1 MRKSLFRAAERA
13 FLCRGRVFF
22 EWRNVLFR
30 ITEVRVLSWK
40 FHRMAVRTA
49 SGDVREAILVCRE
62 AVAVGFPFLF
72 CENILSIF
80 FTLGSA

>member
-22 EWRNVLFR
+22 EWQNVLFH

-40 FHRMAVRTA
+40 FHWIAVRTA
-49 SGDVREAILVCRE
+49 SGDVREAFLLCRE
-62 AVAVGFPFLF
+62 AVAVGFPFLL

-80 FTLGSA
+80 FTPGSA